1 MGSCSRSD
9 TSEGQAEASETDA
22 LARTVSDNGDVY
34 MVPAFTG
41 LSAPH
46 WDMDA
51 RGAILGITRGTS
63 RGHFARA
70 ALESTA
76 YQTRDVVEA
85 ISKDTGQGVPLLR
98 VDGGGTASELMMQFQ
113 ADILGIPIE
122 RSAVPETTALGV
134 AYLAGLAVGFWSGLD
149 EIADYWRSDAKFEP
163 AMKDAERERLYAG
176 WQRAVERTG
185 TTRT

>member
-1 MGSCSRSD
+1 MVGSCSRSD

-76 YQTRDVVEA
+76 
-85 ISKDTGQGVPLLR
+85 
-98 VDGGGTASELMMQFQ
+98 
-113 ADILGIPIE
+113 
-122 RSAVPETTALGV
+122 
-134 AYLAGLAVGFWSGLD
+134 
-149 EIADYWRSDAKFEP
+149 
-163 AMKDAERERLYAG
+163 
-176 WQRAVERTG
+176 
-185 TTRT
+185 